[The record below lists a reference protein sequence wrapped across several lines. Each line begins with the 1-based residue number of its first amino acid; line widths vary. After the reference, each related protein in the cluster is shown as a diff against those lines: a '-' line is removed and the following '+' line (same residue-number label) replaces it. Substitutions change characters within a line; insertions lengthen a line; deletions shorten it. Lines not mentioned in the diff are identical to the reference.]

1 MARFE
6 TNTAYTFDD
15 VNIIPRYSSIE
26 SRSDIDISMPITRN
40 FSLSV
45 PIIASPMDTIVGEEM
60 MKTMRDCGGMAVLPR
75 FAPIGER
82 VEIVKRVREY
92 MRTNTRPGDTEHAD
106 VLCVA
111 IGVTGNYYEDA
122 IELLDAGA
130 NMILIDVAHGHTEYM
145 KNALCSLKTLAETY
159 KFDIMAG
166 NVATSE
172 GTVDIMTW
180 GANGIRCGIGGGCFI
195 EGSLVNTGKKLVK
208 IEDLPIGES
217 VITHT
222 GDTKSIIGK
231 ISYAIDEEICVI
243 NNLRCTKNHEIYVLN
258 KKYEDIVNETTL
270 SEYAEWV
277 PARLVTSDYFLIDVS
292 EGADIMKFKLVPVVE
307 IGMES
312 YTGKVYDLTVDK
324 DESYNIDGII
334 VHNSRCSTRTS
345 TGVGVPMVTSIMD
358 CVDVAEVSGIPV
370 IADGGMST
378 PGDVCKALGCG
389 ASAVMLGNMLAGTDE
404 CPVPIEIDNN
414 GNRFKGYKGSASYD
428 NKVSRGE
435 FGNYVEGVSK
445 SVAYKGPVIL
455 VLNSITDGIKSACSY
470 VGVKDLINMS
480 ILTEFNTV
488 TPSGIIEAGT
498 HN

>member
-1 MARFE
+1 MREIDFIP
-6 TNTAYTFDD
+6 AYTFDD
-15 VNIIPRYSSIE
+15 VNIVPRYSTIN
-26 SRSDIDISMPITRN
+26 SRSDVDTTMYVTRN
-40 FSLSV
+40 YKLSV

-60 MKTMRDCGGMAVLPR
+60 MKTMRDCGGMAILPR

-82 VEIVKRVREY
+82 VEIVKRVRGY
-92 MRTNTRPGDTEHAD
+92 MNSTCKKEGLNYDD
-106 VLCVA
+106 ILCVA
-111 IGVTGNYYEDA
+111 IGVRGDVLSDA
-122 IELLDAGA
+122 QRLLHAGA
-130 NMILIDVAHGHTEYM
+130 NMILIDVAHGHSEYV
-145 KNALCSLKTLAETY
+145 KKTLSGLNRL
-159 KFDIMAG
+159 KKMFDFEIIAG
-166 NVATSE
+166 NVATGD
-172 GTVDIMTW
+172 GTADLIEW
-180 GANGIRCGIGGGCFI
+180 GADGIRCGIGGGCFI

-231 ISYAIDEEICVI
+231 ISYAIDEEICII

-292 EGADIMKFKLVPVVE
+292 EEADIMKFKLVPVVE

-445 SVAYKGPVIL
+445 SVAYKGPVVL

-470 VGVKDLINMS
+470 VGVKDLMNMS
-480 ILTEFNTV
+480 LATEFNTV